1 MSGWSQKSGWA
12 RIPDRAAGG
21 SSASRQLASVECTD
35 CCVAAHHKCRV
46 FTRTRFSTRLVLK
59 IGALHPKLS
68 PSLALESVVIV
79 ISTGLVGDYRT
90 AGGSAPSY
98 LACDPCRSSDR
109 TRDRLSYSWW
119 GCQIGSDVPRCDWSV
134 AVEGGV
140 ASLHE
145 RITGMYIER
154 ASTRQALLSAT
165 GELL

>member
-1 MSGWSQKSGWA
+1 MA
-12 RIPDRAAGG
+12 RIPGQAAGG
-21 SSASRQLASVECTD
+21 SSASRQLASAEYTD
-35 CCVAAHHKCRV
+35 CCVATLHKCRI
-46 FTRTRFSTRLVLK
+46 FTKARPPQDCY
-59 IGALHPKLS
+59 LHPKLS
-68 PSLALESVVIV
+68 LSLLLIRR
-79 ISTGLVGDYRT
+79 DRHYRK
-90 AGGSAPSY
+90 AGGSYRTVGGSTPSY

-109 TRDRLSYSWW
+109 TRDRLSDSWW
-119 GCQIGSDVPRCDWSV
+119 GCQIGSDVPWCDWSV